1 MMLPQFH
8 VCFWRM
14 TACSRMYGV
23 ATLSVS
29 DALDWI
35 SLVYCMCRG
44 RARCCFRVVSF
55 MKSVTHGP
63 AGTLDPEQ
71 IS

>member
-1 MMLPQFH
+1 MMLPRFH

-14 TACSRMYGV
+14 TACSFANIRRC
-23 ATLSVS
+23 S
-29 DALDWI
+29 DLTCLGCFGLAW
-35 SLVYCMCRG
+35 CMCRG